1 MGSAAPRYAAVGYN
15 DESVHQDPE
24 GGGIATVRRVFRYR
38 FSVLR
43 LNENNFLPGM
53 P

>member
-1 MGSAAPRYAAVGYN
+1 MGSAALRYAAVSYN
-15 DESVHQDPE
+15 DDSGHQDPE
-24 GGGIATVRRVFRYR
+24 GGGNATVRRVFRYR

>member
-15 DESVHQDPE
+15 DESVYQDPE

-38 FSVLR
+38 FSVL
-43 LNENNFLPGM
+43 
-53 P
+53 